1 MTVSIFTTS
10 GATFS
15 ISTTSTAPGTYDA
28 SGYGALTYSSCGS
41 VENIGSF
48 GDASNEVTFDDIANG
63 RTIKLK
69 GQRNAGNIELVLG
82 YDDTDTG
89 QGYLK
94 TAEEDDSTADWNFK
108 ITLPNKQN
116 AGGTD
121 AIIYFSGK
129 VMSNVIAAET
139 ADNVT
144 RRNVTIG
151 INTALVVVNSTA
163 A

>member
-1 MTVSIFTTS
+1 MPSIFATS

-28 SGYGALTYSSCGS
+28 SGYGALTYAACEPL
-41 VENIGSF
+41 ENLGSF

-63 RTIKLK
+63 RTLKIK
-69 GQRNAGNIELVLG
+69 GQRNAGNMELVFA
-82 YDDTDTG
+82 YDDTDAG

-94 TAEEDDSTADWNFK
+94 TAEEDDSTADWHFK
-108 ITLPNKQN
+108 VTLPNKQN
-116 AGGTD
+116 DAGAD

-129 VMSNVIAAET
+129 VMTQVIAAET

-151 INTALVVVNSTA
+151 INTGLVVVNSTA
-163 A
+163 G